1 MNSPAVDVDRGDR
14 RMKVYV
20 LDAFHPAGV
29 EYAAER
35 AEVIRWD
42 DPRAENWHEDAD
54 GLMVRVKTITGGDIA
69 RARKL
74 RVISK
79 QGVGLDN
86 IDLAAAKARGI
97 TVCRTPGVNR
107 EAVAEMAMTL
117 ALSVVRR
124 VTEFDRRIRAGGK
137 VQRADFLGH
146 ESWQK
151 TIGIVGMG
159 NIGTLVARK
168 WRGAFDAKIIGY
180 DPYVP
185 ADRWSDLPHRR
196 AGSLEEMLPQVDIL
210 SLHLPL
216 TRESRDLIDAARLAL
231 MKPSAVVVNT
241 SRGGIVN
248 EAALYQA
255 ISSGKLFGAGF
266 DVFEAEPP
274 TADHPLTTLPTF
286 IATPHAA
293 AGTVETQVRS
303 SMLTASQ
310 LFEALSGGLPLS
322 QTA

>member
-1 MNSPAVDVDRGDR
+1 
-14 RMKVYV
+14 MKVYI
-20 LDAFHPAGV
+20 LDPFYPSGV
-29 EYAAER
+29 DFAQAR
-35 AEVIRWD
+35 ADIIRWD
-42 DPRAENWHEDAD
+42 DPRVANWHEDAD
-54 GLMVRVKTITGGDIA
+54 GVMVRMTRIGADDMA
-69 RARKL
+69 RAKKL

-79 QGVGLDN
+79 QGVGIDN

-97 TVCRTPGVNR
+97 AVCRTPGVNK
-107 EAVAEMAMTL
+107 EAVAEMALTL

-124 VTEFDRRIRAGGK
+124 VTEFDRQIRSGAR

-151 TIGIVGMG
+151 VVGIVGMG

-168 WRGAFDAKIIGY
+168 WRGAFDASIIGF

-185 ADRWSDLPHRR
+185 ADRWSELPHRR
-196 AGSLEEMLPQVDIL
+196 AASLAEMLPQVDIL

-216 TRESRDLIDAARLAL
+216 TPGSRNLIDGAALAL
-231 MKPSAVVVNT
+231 MKPTAVVVNT

-255 ISSGKLFGAGF
+255 ISSGRLFGAGF

-274 TADHPLTTLPTF
+274 TADHPLVTLPTF
-286 IATPHAA
+286 VATPHAA
-293 AGTVETQVRS
+293 GGTFETQWRS
-303 SMLTASQ
+303 SMLTAEQ
-310 LFEALSGGLPLS
+310 LFEALAGGEPLGLV
-322 QTA
+322 A

>member
-1 MNSPAVDVDRGDR
+1 
-14 RMKVYV
+14 MKIYV
-20 LDAFHPAGV
+20 LDAFHLSGV
-29 EYAAER
+29 ELAEKQ

-42 DPRAENWHEDAD
+42 DPRARNWHEDAD
-54 GLMVRVKTITGGDIA
+54 GLMVRGKKVGAEDMA
-69 RARKL
+69 RAKKL

-86 IDLAAAKARGI
+86 IDLEAAKTHGI
-97 TVCRTPGVNR
+97 AVCRTPGVNS
-107 EAVAEMAMTL
+107 EAVAEMAL
-117 ALSVVRR
+117 ALGLSVVRR
-124 VTEFDRRIRAGGK
+124 VTEFDRMTRADGK
-137 VQRADFLGH
+137 VQRANFLGY

-151 TIGIVGMG
+151 TVGIVGMG

-185 ADRWSDLPHRR
+185 ANRWSELPHKR
-196 AGSLEEMLPQVDIL
+196 AASLEEMLPLVDIL

-216 TRESRDLIDAARLAL
+216 TPESRNMIDAARLAL
-231 MKPSAVVVNT
+231 MKPSAIVVNT

-266 DVFEAEPP
+266 DVFEVEPP
-274 TADHPLTTLPTF
+274 TSDHPLMSLPTF
-286 IATPHAA
+286 VGTPHAA
-293 AGTVETQVRS
+293 AGTVETQARS
-303 SMLTASQ
+303 SMLAASQ
-310 LFEALSGGLPLS
+310 LLEALAGGQPLG
-322 QTA
+322 QVA

>member
-1 MNSPAVDVDRGDR
+1 
-14 RMKVYV
+14 MKIYV
-20 LDAFHPAGV
+20 LDAFHLSGV
-29 EYAAER
+29 KLAEKQ

-42 DPRAENWHEDAD
+42 DPRAKNWHEDAD
-54 GLMVRVKTITGGDIA
+54 GLMVRGKKVAAEDMA
-69 RARKL
+69 RAKKL

-86 IDLAAAKARGI
+86 IDLEAAKAHGI
-97 TVCRTPGVNR
+97 AVCRTPGVNS
-107 EAVAEMAMTL
+107 EAVAEMAL
-117 ALSVVRR
+117 SLGLSVVRR
-124 VTEFDRRIRAGGK
+124 VTEFDRMTRADGK
-137 VQRADFLGH
+137 VQRANFLGY

-151 TIGIVGMG
+151 TVGIIGMG

-185 ADRWSDLPHRR
+185 ASRWSELPHQR
-196 AGSLEEMLPQVDIL
+196 AASLEEMLPQVDIL

-216 TRESRDLIDAARLAL
+216 TPESRNLIDAARLAL
-231 MKPSAVVVNT
+231 MKPSAIVVNT

-266 DVFEAEPP
+266 DVFEVEPP
-274 TADHPLTTLPTF
+274 TSDHPLMSLPTF
-286 IATPHAA
+286 VGTPHAA
-293 AGTVETQVRS
+293 AGTIETQARS
-303 SMLTASQ
+303 SMLAASQ
-310 LFEALSGGLPLS
+310 LLEALAGGQPLG
-322 QTA
+322 QVA

>member
-1 MNSPAVDVDRGDR
+1 
-14 RMKVYV
+14 MKIYV
-20 LDAFHPAGV
+20 LDAFHLSGV
-29 EYAAER
+29 ELAEKQ

-42 DPRAENWHEDAD
+42 DPRAKNWHEDAD
-54 GLMVRVKTITGGDIA
+54 GLMVRGKKVAAEDMA
-69 RARKL
+69 RAKKL

-86 IDLAAAKARGI
+86 IDLEAAKAHGI
-97 TVCRTPGVNR
+97 AVCRTPGVNS
-107 EAVAEMAMTL
+107 EAVAEMAL
-117 ALSVVRR
+117 SLGLSVVRR
-124 VTEFDRRIRAGGK
+124 VTEFDRMTRAAGK
-137 VQRADFLGH
+137 VQRANFLGY

-151 TIGIVGMG
+151 TVGIVGMG

-185 ADRWSDLPHRR
+185 ANRWSELPHKR
-196 AGSLEEMLPQVDIL
+196 AASLEEMLPQVDIL

-216 TRESRDLIDAARLAL
+216 TPESRNMIDAARLAL
-231 MKPSAVVVNT
+231 MKPSAIVVNT

-266 DVFEAEPP
+266 DVFEVEPP
-274 TADHPLTTLPTF
+274 TSNHPLMSLPTF
-286 IATPHAA
+286 VGTPHAA
-293 AGTVETQVRS
+293 AGTIETQARS
-303 SMLTASQ
+303 SMLAASQ
-310 LFEALSGGLPLS
+310 LLEALAGGQPLG
-322 QTA
+322 QVA

>member
-1 MNSPAVDVDRGDR
+1 
-14 RMKVYV
+14 MKIYV
-20 LDAFHPAGV
+20 LDAFHLSGV
-29 EYAAER
+29 ELAEKQ

-42 DPRAENWHEDAD
+42 DPRAKNWHEDAD
-54 GLMVRVKTITGGDIA
+54 GLMVRGKKVAAEDMA
-69 RARKL
+69 RAKKL

-86 IDLAAAKARGI
+86 IDLDAAKAHGI
-97 TVCRTPGVNR
+97 TVCRTPGVNS
-107 EAVAEMAMTL
+107 EAVAEMAL
-117 ALSVVRR
+117 SLGLSVVRR
-124 VTEFDRRIRAGGK
+124 VTEFDRMTRAAGK
-137 VQRADFLGH
+137 VQRANYLGY

-151 TIGIVGMG
+151 TVGIVGMG

-185 ADRWSDLPHRR
+185 ANRWSELPHKR
-196 AGSLEEMLPQVDIL
+196 AASLEEMLPQVDIL

-216 TRESRDLIDAARLAL
+216 TPESRNMIDAARLAL
-231 MKPSAVVVNT
+231 MKPSAIVVNT

-266 DVFEAEPP
+266 DVFEVEPP
-274 TADHPLTTLPTF
+274 TSDHPLMSLPTF
-286 IATPHAA
+286 VGTPHAA
-293 AGTVETQVRS
+293 AGTIETQARS
-303 SMLTASQ
+303 SMLAASQ
-310 LFEALSGGLPLS
+310 LLEALAGGQPLG
-322 QTA
+322 QVA

>member
-1 MNSPAVDVDRGDR
+1 
-14 RMKVYV
+14 MKIYV
-20 LDAFHPAGV
+20 LDAFHLSGV
-29 EYAAER
+29 EFAEKQ

-42 DPRAENWHEDAD
+42 DPRAKNWHEDAD
-54 GLMVRVKTITGGDIA
+54 GLMVRGKKIAAEDMA
-69 RARKL
+69 RAKKL

-86 IDLAAAKARGI
+86 IDLDAAKARGI
-97 TVCRTPGVNR
+97 AVCRTPGVNS
-107 EAVAEMAMTL
+107 EAVAEMAL
-117 ALSVVRR
+117 SLGLSVARR
-124 VTEFDRRIRAGGK
+124 VTEFDRMTRADGK
-137 VQRADFLGH
+137 VQRANFLGY

-151 TIGIVGMG
+151 TVGIVGMG

-185 ADRWSDLPHRR
+185 ANRWSELPHKR
-196 AGSLEEMLPQVDIL
+196 AASLEEMLPQVDIL

-216 TRESRDLIDAARLAL
+216 TPESRNLIDAARLAL
-231 MKPSAVVVNT
+231 MKPSAIVVNT

-266 DVFEAEPP
+266 DVFEVEPP
-274 TADHPLTTLPTF
+274 TSDHPLMSLPTF
-286 IATPHAA
+286 VGTPHAA
-293 AGTVETQVRS
+293 AGTIETQARS
-303 SMLTASQ
+303 SMLAASQ
-310 LFEALSGGLPLS
+310 LLEALAGGQPLG
-322 QTA
+322 QVA

>member
-1 MNSPAVDVDRGDR
+1 
-14 RMKVYV
+14 MKIYV
-20 LDAFHPAGV
+20 LDAFYPDGV

-42 DPRAENWHEDAD
+42 DPRAANWHEDAD
-54 GLMVRVKTITGGDIA
+54 GLMVRVKPISAEDIA
-69 RARKL
+69 RAKKL
-74 RVISK
+74 RAISK

-86 IDLAAAKARGI
+86 IDLEAAKARGI
-97 TVCRTPGVNR
+97 AVCRTPGVNR
-107 EAVAEMAMTL
+107 EAVAEMALTL

-137 VQRADFLGH
+137 VPRADFLGH

-151 TIGIVGMG
+151 TVGIVGMG

-185 ADRWSDLPHRR
+185 ADRWSELPHRR
-196 AGSLEEMLPQVDIL
+196 AASLEEMLPQVDVL

-216 TRESRDLIDAARLAL
+216 TAESRNLIDAARLSL
-231 MKPSAVVVNT
+231 MKPTAIVVNT

-255 ISSGKLFGAGF
+255 ISSEKLFGAGF

-274 TADHPLTTLPTF
+274 TSDHPLMMLPTF
-286 IATPHAA
+286 VGTPHAA
-293 AGTVETQVRS
+293 AGTIETQARS
-303 SMLTASQ
+303 SVLTASQ
-310 LFEALSGGLPLS
+310 LFEALAGGQPLG
-322 QTA
+322 QVA

>member
-1 MNSPAVDVDRGDR
+1 
-14 RMKVYV
+14 MKIYV
-20 LDAFHPAGV
+20 LDSFYPDGV
-29 EYAAER
+29 EYAAQR
-35 AEVIRWD
+35 AEVVRWD
-42 DPRAENWHEDAD
+42 DPRANNWHEDAD
-54 GLMVRVKTITGGDIA
+54 GVMVRVKRIGAEDMA

-97 TVCRTPGVNR
+97 AVCRTPGVNK
-107 EAVAEMAMTL
+107 EAVAEMAL
-117 ALSVVRR
+117 ALALGVVRR
-124 VTEFDRRIRAGGK
+124 VSEFDRQIRSGAK
-137 VQRADFLGH
+137 VERAEFLGH

-151 TIGIVGMG
+151 TVGMG

-168 WRGAFDAKIIGY
+168 WRGAFDANIIAY

-185 ADRWSDLPHRR
+185 ADRWSELPHRR
-196 AGSLEEMLPQVDIL
+196 AASLKEMLPQVDIL

-216 TRESRDLIDAARLAL
+216 TPESRDMIGAAALAL
-231 MKPSAVVVNT
+231 MKPTAVVVNT

-255 ISSGKLFGAGF
+255 ISSGRLFGAGF

-286 IATPHAA
+286 VATPHAA
-293 AGTVETQVRS
+293 AGTVETQARS
-303 SMLTASQ
+303 SMLTAEQ
-310 LFEALSGGLPLS
+310 LFEALAGGQPLGRV
-322 QTA
+322 A

>member
-1 MNSPAVDVDRGDR
+1 
-14 RMKVYV
+14 MKIYV
-20 LDAFHPAGV
+20 LDAFHPAGI

-35 AEVIRWD
+35 AEIIRWD
-42 DPRAENWHEDAD
+42 DPRVENWHEDAD
-54 GLMVRVKTITGGDIA
+54 GLMVRVEPIGADDFA
-69 RARKL
+69 RAKKL

-86 IDLAAAKARGI
+86 IDLAAAKAHGVAI
-97 TVCRTPGVNR
+97 CRTPGVNK
-107 EAVAEMAMTL
+107 EAVAEMALTL

-124 VTEFDRRIRAGGK
+124 VTEFDRQIRAGGK
-137 VQRADFLGH
+137 VERADFLGH

-151 TIGIVGMG
+151 TVGIIGMG

-168 WRGAFDAKIIGY
+168 WRGAFDAGIIGY

-196 AGSLEEMLPQVDIL
+196 AASLEEMLPQVDIL

-216 TRESRDLIDAARLAL
+216 TAESRNMIDAARLAL
-231 MKPSAVVVNT
+231 MKPTSVIVNT

-255 ISSGKLFGAGF
+255 IVSGKLFGAGF
-266 DVFEAEPP
+266 DVFESEPP
-274 TADHPLTTLPTF
+274 TSDHLLMSLPTF

-293 AGTVETQVRS
+293 AGTIETQMRS
-303 SMLTASQ
+303 SLLVASQ
-310 LFEALSGGLPLS
+310 LFEALAGGQPLG
-322 QTA
+322 QVA

>member
-1 MNSPAVDVDRGDR
+1 
-14 RMKVYV
+14 MKIYV
-20 LDAFHPAGV
+20 LDAFHLSGV
-29 EYAAER
+29 ELAEKQ

-42 DPRAENWHEDAD
+42 DPRAKNWHEDAD
-54 GLMVRVKTITGGDIA
+54 GLMVRGKKVAAEDMA
-69 RARKL
+69 RAKKL

-86 IDLAAAKARGI
+86 IDLEAAKAHGI
-97 TVCRTPGVNR
+97 AVCRTPGVNS
-107 EAVAEMAMTL
+107 EAVAEMAL
-117 ALSVVRR
+117 SLGLSVVRR
-124 VTEFDRRIRAGGK
+124 VTEFDRMTRADGK
-137 VQRADFLGH
+137 VQRANFLGY

-151 TIGIVGMG
+151 TVGIVGMG

-185 ADRWSDLPHRR
+185 ANRWSELPHKR
-196 AGSLEEMLPQVDIL
+196 AVSLEEMLPQVDIL

-216 TRESRDLIDAARLAL
+216 TPESRNMIDATRLAL
-231 MKPSAVVVNT
+231 MKPSAIVVNT

-266 DVFEAEPP
+266 DVFEVEPP
-274 TADHPLTTLPTF
+274 TSDHPLMSLPTF
-286 IATPHAA
+286 VGTPHAA
-293 AGTVETQVRS
+293 AGTIETQARS
-303 SMLTASQ
+303 SMLAASQ
-310 LFEALSGGLPLS
+310 LLEALAGGQPLG
-322 QTA
+322 QVA

>member
-1 MNSPAVDVDRGDR
+1 
-14 RMKVYV
+14 MKIYV
-20 LDAFHPAGV
+20 LDAFHLSGV
-29 EYAAER
+29 ELAEKQ

-42 DPRAENWHEDAD
+42 DPRTKNWHEDAD
-54 GLMVRVKTITGGDIA
+54 GLMVRGKKVAAEDMA
-69 RARKL
+69 RAKKL

-86 IDLAAAKARGI
+86 IDLEAAKAHGI
-97 TVCRTPGVNR
+97 AVCRTPGVNS
-107 EAVAEMAMTL
+107 EAVAEMAL
-117 ALSVVRR
+117 SLGLSVVRR
-124 VTEFDRRIRAGGK
+124 VTEFDRMTRADAK
-137 VQRADFLGH
+137 VQRADFLGY

-151 TIGIVGMG
+151 TVGIVGMG

-185 ADRWSDLPHRR
+185 ANRWSELPHNR
-196 AGSLEEMLPQVDIL
+196 AASLEEMLPQVDIL

-216 TRESRDLIDAARLAL
+216 TPESRNMIGAARLAL
-231 MKPSAVVVNT
+231 MKPSAIVVNT

-266 DVFEAEPP
+266 DVFEVEPP
-274 TADHPLTTLPTF
+274 TSDHPLMSLPTF
-286 IATPHAA
+286 VGTPHAA
-293 AGTVETQVRS
+293 AGTIETQARS
-303 SMLTASQ
+303 SMLAASQ
-310 LFEALSGGLPLS
+310 LLEALAGGQPLG
-322 QTA
+322 QVA

>member
-1 MNSPAVDVDRGDR
+1 
-14 RMKVYV
+14 MKIYV
-20 LDAFHPAGV
+20 LDAFHLSGV
-29 EYAAER
+29 ELAEKQ

-42 DPRAENWHEDAD
+42 DPRAKDWHEDAD
-54 GLMVRVKTITGGDIA
+54 GLMVRGKKITADDMA
-69 RARKL
+69 RAKKL

-97 TVCRTPGVNR
+97 AVCRTPGVNS
-107 EAVAEMAMTL
+107 EAVAEMAL
-117 ALSVVRR
+117 SLGLSVVRR
-124 VTEFDRRIRAGGK
+124 VTEFDRMTRTGSR
-137 VQRADFLGH
+137 VQRADFLGY

-151 TIGIVGMG
+151 TVGIVGMG

-185 ADRWSDLPHRR
+185 ANRWSELPHKR
-196 AGSLEEMLPQVDIL
+196 AASLEEMLPQVDVL

-216 TRESRDLIDAARLAL
+216 TPESRNMIDAARLAL
-231 MKPSAVVVNT
+231 MKPSAIVVNT

-248 EAALYQA
+248 EAALHQA

-266 DVFEAEPP
+266 DVFEVEPP
-274 TADHPLTTLPTF
+274 TADHPLMSLPTF
-286 IATPHAA
+286 VGTPHAA
-293 AGTVETQVRS
+293 AGTVETQARS

-310 LFEALSGGLPLS
+310 LLEALAGGQPLG
-322 QTA
+322 QVA